1 MLIYTQKSMKF
12 FKMDEIG
19 KEIGKLISHLM
30 KTLNIQ
36 SEDSKYE
43 QQSIITII
51 TTYKCKKN
59 LVN

>member
-1 MLIYTQKSMKF
+1 MKF